1 MSQRILAF
9 GDSNTFGFDP
19 RDPWGT
25 RYPPAERWPDI
36 LAERT
41 GWEVVNLG
49 LNGRTIPSGEREI
62 ALALSLI
69 QGQLP
74 ADCVIILLGTNDA
87 LTMVVPSADRIAER
101 MYSFL
106 DALTERFPELT
117 VFLIAPPCV
126 DLPVPHIQDVLWAL
140 APLYQEL
147 SETYHTLFA
156 AAPDW
161 ELPLAADGVHFTP
174 EAHSRFALQVE
185 KRLRDF
191 WSTKE

>member
-1 MSQRILAF
+1 MSQCILCF
-9 GDSNTFGFDP
+9 GDSNTYGFDP
-19 RDPWGT
+19 RDPWGY

-69 QGQLP
+69 QRQLP
-74 ADCVIILLGTNDA
+74 ADCVIVLLGTNDA
-87 LTMVVPSADRIAER
+87 LTMPALSADRIAER
-101 MYSFL
+101 MRGFL
-106 DALTERFPELT
+106 DALTKRFPELT

-126 DLPVPHIQDVLWAL
+126 DIPVPQMRGVFRAL
-140 APLYQEL
+140 VPLYQEL
-147 SETYHTLFA
+147 SQTYHTLFA

-161 ELPLAADGVHFTP
+161 NLPLAADGVHFTT
-174 EAHSRFALQVE
+174 EAHSLFALQVE
-185 KRLRDF
+185 ERLRDF
-191 WSTKE
+191 WN